1 MDDARAIRHNPD
13 MTQAIA
19 PPIPAY
25 ALYGEDRP
33 FPDILHIEG
42 IRARAAGLDWA
53 IAPHRHLHLHQF
65 ILVTSGRV
73 RLTIATRKHDLVPP
87 ALVSIP
93 RGMVHG
99 FIFEAGTEGYVLTVP
114 VREVPNLLEDGAET
128 ARALSRLAVV
138 AADDDCLR
146 RMQEIATVHGAP
158 GPFRATRLRALV
170 TGLACHI
177 LDLSGAD
184 PETAPPRRDPRLIRF
199 ESLVWQHYRERWS
212 PSDYARAMAISLR
225 HLTRLCRD
233 GTGLSV
239 QGYIDALT
247 FREACNLLVY
257 TRMGVAEAGYHLGFD
272 DPSYFSRA
280 FRRHVGFSPGAYR
293 ARFDG

>member
-1 MDDARAIRHNPD
+1 MDDARAFRHYPD
-13 MTQAIA
+13 MTRPVP

-33 FPDILHIEG
+33 FPDILHVEAIH
-42 IRARAAGLDWA
+42 ARAAGLDWA

-73 RLTIATRKHDLVPP
+73 RMTIAARRQDLTPP

-93 RGMVHG
+93 RGTVHG
-99 FIFEAGTEGYVLTVP
+99 FIFDAGTEGYVLTVP
-114 VREVPNLLEDGAET
+114 VREVPDLLADGAET
-128 ARALSRLAVV
+128 ARALGRLAVV
-138 AADDDCLR
+138 ADDGGCLD
-146 RMQEIATVHGAP
+146 RMRQIAAAHAAQ

-170 TGLACHI
+170 AGLACHV
-177 LDLSGAD
+177 LDLAGAD
-184 PETAPPRRDPRLIRF
+184 PDTAPPGRDPRLMRF
-199 ESLVWQHYRERWS
+199 EALVLAHFRQRWA
-212 PSDYARAMAISLR
+212 PSDYAGAMAMSLR
-225 HLTRLCRD
+225 HLTRLCRA

-257 TRMGVAEAGYHLGFD
+257 TRMGVAEVGYHLGFD

-280 FRRHVGFSPGAYR
+280 FRRHAGLSPGAYR
-293 ARFDG
+293 ARFEG

>member
-13 MTQAIA
+13 MTQAIT

-33 FPDILHIEG
+33 FPDILHIEA

-73 RLTIATRKHDLVPP
+73 RMTIAARRHDLTPP

-93 RGMVHG
+93 RGTVHG
-99 FIFEAGTEGYVLTVP
+99 FIFEAGTEGYVLTIP

-128 ARALSRLAVV
+128 MRALSRLAVV

-146 RMQEIATVHGAP
+146 RMQDLAAAHARP
-158 GPFRATRLRALV
+158 GPFRATRLRGLV
-170 TGLACHI
+170 TGLACHV
-177 LDLSGAD
+177 LDLAGAD
-184 PETAPPRRDPRLIRF
+184 AEAAPQDRDPRLARF
-199 ESLVWQHYRERWS
+199 EALVLAHFRQRWS
-212 PSDYARAMAISLR
+212 PSDYASAMAVSLR
-225 HLTRLCRD
+225 HLTRLCRA

-257 TRMGVAEAGYHLGFD
+257 TRMGVAETGYHLGFD

-280 FRRHVGFSPGAYR
+280 FRRHVGLSPGAYR
-293 ARFDG
+293 ARFEG

>member
-1 MDDARAIRHNPD
+1 MDDARRFWHNPD

-33 FPDILHIEG
+33 FPDVMHVEA

-73 RLTIATRKHDLVPP
+73 RMTLAGRRQDLVPP

-93 RGMVHG
+93 RGTVHG
-99 FIFEAGTEGYVLTVP
+99 FIFDAGTEGYVLTVP
-114 VREVPNLLEDGAET
+114 VREVPDLLGEGAET
-128 ARALSRLAVV
+128 ARPLSRLAVV
-138 AADDDCLR
+138 AADDACLR
-146 RMQEIATVHGAP
+146 HLQDIAAAHARP
-158 GPFRATRLRALV
+158 GPFRTTRLRGLV
-170 TGLACHI
+170 AGLVCHV
-177 LDLSGAD
+177 LDLAGAD
-184 PETAPPRRDPRLIRF
+184 PDTAPPARDPRLIRF
-199 ESLVWQHYRERWS
+199 ETLVLAHFRQRWS
-212 PSDYARAMAISLR
+212 PSDYAGAMAISLR

-239 QGYIDALT
+239 QGYIDATT
-247 FREACNLLVY
+247 FREACNLLAY
-257 TRMGVAEAGYHLGFD
+257 TRMGVAETGYHLGFD

-280 FRRHVGFSPGAYR
+280 FRRHVGLSPGAYR
-293 ARFDG
+293 ARFNG